1 MLCRFAEAQEKDKV
15 ATTAFFN
22 RMLEGQVSWTVALPH
37 ATPCRAPRRAPPF
50 PYVETH
56 ARARHIDI
64 ALRPLPAATLTGWR
78 AAPGAL
84 SAQADI
90 IDNQS
95 EMKAMLEQVLS
106 QVRPCCRALDHPR

>member
-1 MLCRFAEAQEKDKV
+1 VL
-15 ATTAFFN
+15 
-22 RMLEGQVSWTVALPH
+22 
-37 ATPCRAPRRAPPF
+37 PPF
-50 PYVETH
+50 PFIGTH
-56 ARARHIDI
+56 ALARHIDI
-64 ALRPLPAATLTGWR
+64 ALRPLPAAALTGWR
-78 AAPGAL
+78 AARGAL